1 MSHGYRQFWER
12 LMQGAL
18 HAVTSKGIP
27 DGEID
32 GPGIA
37 RSPTNQRLRAEGI
50 AWKAHATVLVG
61 WILELVAAA
70 PSDPPFKV

>member
-1 MSHGYRQFWER
+1 
-12 LMQGAL
+12 MQGAL

-50 AWKAHATVLVG
+50 A
-61 WILELVAAA
+61 
-70 PSDPPFKV
+70 